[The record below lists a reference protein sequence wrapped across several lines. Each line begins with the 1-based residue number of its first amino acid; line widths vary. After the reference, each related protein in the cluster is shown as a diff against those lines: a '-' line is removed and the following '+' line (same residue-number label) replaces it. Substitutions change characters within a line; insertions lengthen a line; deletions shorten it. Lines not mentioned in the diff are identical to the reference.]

1 MTRQARK
8 SEKEIFEEEKSEI
21 EKFLESK
28 QLKIVFKRFKI
39 EKFSPESKLFLIF
52 AFTGF
57 VFFTLSIF
65 FEIFWLISWIYVII
79 SLFFLGYIFKKNGKY
94 NIILVLGILFVIV
107 FTQSIF
113 GQALFISLG
122 LTGPGETG
130 NFSFTGVIT
139 NLLNTLEPY
148 LKEEYTIED
157 LRAAINAGA
166 QITDFTDYYLGKYA
180 SYFNDDAWIIRGP
193 FLLEL
198 KPEIRQTLEQCI
210 ELSKYTNEAAQPDI
224 TGFINALERLKDN
237 PMKDIAQYTTNLI
250 DVINWIIFIF
260 IIGFGAS
267 TIGDAISFQWE
278 KIAMKIGAI
287 ALAITI
293 MTFIYSIFALIEI
306 PVRTVWDTIGAAWQT
321 MLKNVGLATLDAS
334 NNVRVTGRTVVNGLV
349 SWLPL
354 IIPTIFLAFCLYY
367 RNKDLNSILFSRQVL
382 AENTIE
388 VRRSKFSISTGVI
401 IFVMGLY
408 LAYYFLSTADPE
420 IVINGYIT
428 LAFYLF
434 AIVTLLFLGMKF
446 LILNKLRD
454 NYKILIDLLQ
464 WTFYG
469 LLGLFLWFQIFQP
482 AAYALN
488 LTDTE
493 SSLSV
498 LAQDSNM
505 ADNVLSQLFLVAAPE
520 TLIFQAFAVGLGN
533 RVYFYF
539 RKTRVSRAEEK
550 RLKLRRWELAAKYRN
565 IPLTESFSRENIRNI
580 AKATLLKQ
588 KIDSL
593 KLEIEKAKVQNVPI
607 RFFVLPTIISGLI
620 GSFFFSFY
628 HSFRRGINFVDWWQ
642 NPYLGL
648 TYFGAGFFLC
658 FISFFSFPAAI
669 LVHAFNNII
678 ALILGG

>member
-1 MTRQARK
+1 MTRQK
-8 SEKEIFEEEKSEI
+8 GLSEEEIFYEEKSEI

-39 EKFSPESKLFLIF
+39 DRFSPESKLFLIF

-57 VFFTLSIF
+57 IFFILSIF
-65 FEIFWLISWIYVII
+65 FDIFWLISWIYVII
-79 SLFFLGYIFKKNGKY
+79 SIFFLGYIFKKNGKY
-94 NIILVLGILFVIV
+94 NVILVLGILFVIV

-113 GQALFISLG
+113 GQALFISLH
-122 LTGPGETG
+122 LTWGESG
-130 NFSFTGVIT
+130 GSIEGVVS
-139 NLLNTLEPY
+139 NLLQSLTPY
-148 LKEEYTIED
+148 LKEEYTSEEIHD
-157 LRAAINAGA
+157 LIKSGA
-166 QITDFTDYYLGKYA
+166 TLADFSDYFHGEYTYYWK
-180 SYFNDDAWIIRGP
+180 SDAWFFGIDSNWH
-193 FLLEL
+193 LQS
-198 KPEIRQTLEQCI
+198 EILQTLKECI
-210 ELSKYTNEAAQPDI
+210 ELTDYTDEAAQPDT
-224 TGFINALERLKDN
+224 TGFINALERLKEN
-237 PMKDIAQYTTNLI
+237 PMQDIAQYTTTLI
-250 DVINWIIFIF
+250 DVINWIVFLF
-260 IIGFGAS
+260 IIGYGAS

-293 MTFIYSIFALIEI
+293 MTFIYSIFAIIEI
-306 PVRTVWDTIGAAWQT
+306 PVRTVFDTIGAAWQT

-334 NNVRVTGRTVVNGLV
+334 NNVHVDGRSVVNGLV

-367 RNKDLNSILFSRQVL
+367 RNKDLDSILFSRQIL

-388 VRRSKFSISTGVI
+388 VRRSKFSVSIGVI
-401 IFVMGLY
+401 IFAMGLY

-498 LAQDSNM
+498 LAQGSNM
-505 ADNVLSQLFLVAAPE
+505 ADNILSQLFLVAAPE
-520 TLIFQAFAVGLGN
+520 TLIFQVFAVGLGN

-539 RKTRVSRAEEK
+539 RKTRISKDEEK
-550 RLKLRRWELAAKYRN
+550 RLRLRRWELAAKYRS

-593 KLEIEKAKVQNVPI
+593 KLEIEKAKVQNVPV
-607 RFFVLPTIISGLI
+607 RFFILPTIISGLI
-620 GSFFFSFY
+620 GSFSFSWY
-628 HSFRRGINFVDWWQ
+628 HSFRRGVNFVDWWQ
-642 NPYLGL
+642 NPFLGL

-669 LVHAFNNII
+669 FVHAFNNII